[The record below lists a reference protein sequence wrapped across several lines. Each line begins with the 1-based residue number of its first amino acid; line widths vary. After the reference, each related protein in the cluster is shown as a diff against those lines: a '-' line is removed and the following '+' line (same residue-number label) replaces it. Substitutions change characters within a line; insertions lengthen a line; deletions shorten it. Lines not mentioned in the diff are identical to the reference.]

1 LVKPHDR
8 QRDRGEFFVSEKFLV
23 AQENSMHSNQLTKY
37 FAIVA
42 IVLAGFAVAPP
53 RLSAQAVTPPS
64 NAPYLNPA
72 LPIEKRVDD
81 LISRMTLS
89 EKASQ
94 LVNQARAIPRL
105 QVSAYDWWSE
115 SLHGVLLNGT
125 TEFPEPIGL
134 AATFDVPAI
143 HTMAVAI
150 STEGRIKHVQA
161 VRAGHSDIFEGLDF
175 WAPNINIF
183 RDPRWGRGQETYG
196 EDPFLTA
203 RMGVAFVTGMQGDDP
218 RYYRTISTPK
228 HYAVH
233 SGPETTRHAADV
245 PVSKHDMLDTYLPA
259 FRATLTEGK
268 AGSVMCAYN
277 SINGQPACAN
287 EFLLEDQLRGKWGF
301 QGYVVSDCEAV
312 RNIFNG
318 HHFKPTQAEAS
329 AISLQRGMDNECIDF
344 TAKVNDDH
352 DYAPYIEAVKK
363 GYLKESEI
371 DVALRRL
378 FTARMKLGM
387 FDPPEMVPYSKI
399 DEKLLDS
406 PEHRAMARK
415 LANESMVLL
424 KNDGILPLKTSGVKI
439 AVVGPLADQT
449 RVLLGNYNG
458 IPTHSV
464 SVMDGLRAEFP
475 GAQIRFVPGTQFLNK
490 EALPVPPELLNTD
503 GNPGVRASYYALNDI
518 FALLGRT
525 APPTPLAIRT
535 EPGIGLSTDALPPET
550 AGKNLVVVVWE
561 AALVPQEAGD
571 YNFGLR
577 GDGFFRVSLNGE
589 PITMA
594 FNTNGAET
602 KLGRVHFEAGKN
614 YALKVQYRLNSQASE
629 PPRLVWAKRV
639 PGPTPEA
646 IAAAKDADVVV
657 AVVGITS
664 ELEGEEMHVS
674 EEGFK
679 GGDRTSLDL
688 PKPEQELLEGVAS
701 TGKPLVVVL
710 LNGSALSV
718 NWAKEHANAILEA
731 WYPGEEGGAAVAQ
744 TIAGVNNPSGR
755 LPVTF
760 YTGVDQLPAFEDYS
774 MANRTYRYFTGTPLY
789 PFGHGLSYSKF
800 GYSKVKLSAKNLKA
814 GNPLT
819 VEADVKNTSQR
830 DGDEVVELYL
840 TFPKLPGAP
849 IRALR
854 GFTRVHVRTGK
865 TAHVRLTLNPR
876 DLSYVNEAGDR
887 MIAPGSYNLSIGGGQ
902 PGTIAPVVES
912 AFSITGQTQLPE

>member
-1 LVKPHDR
+1 
-8 QRDRGEFFVSEKFLV
+8 
-23 AQENSMHSNQLTKY
+23 MHSNLFMKY
-37 FAIVA
+37 FVIFAA
-42 IVLAGFAVAPP
+42 VLAGFAVAPS
-53 RLSAQAVTPPS
+53 RLSAQAAAPPS

-72 LPIEKRVDD
+72 LPTEKRVDD
-81 LISRMTLS
+81 LVSRMTLE

-105 QVSAYDWWSE
+105 QVPAYDWWSE

-125 TEFPEPIGL
+125 TEFPEPVGL
-134 AATFDVPAI
+134 AATFDAPAI
-143 HTMAVAI
+143 HTMAEAI
-150 STEGRIKHVQA
+150 GTEGRIKHVQA
-161 VRAGHSDIFEGLDF
+161 VRAGHSNIFEGLDF

-196 EDPFLTA
+196 EDPFLTG

-218 RYYRTISTPK
+218 RYFRTISTPK

-233 SGPETTRHAADV
+233 SGPETTRHSADV
-245 PVSKHDMLDTYLPA
+245 KVSKHDMEDTYLPA
-259 FRATLTEGK
+259 FRATVTEGK
-268 AGSVMCAYN
+268 ADSVMCAYN
-277 SINGQPACAN
+277 SINGQPACVN
-287 EFLLEDQLRGKWGF
+287 EFLLIDQLRNKWGF
-301 QGYVVSDCEAV
+301 NGYVVSDCEAV

-344 TAKVNDDH
+344 TAKVTDDH

-399 DEKLLDS
+399 DEKSLDG

-439 AVVGPLADQT
+439 AVVGPLAEQT

-475 GAQIRFVPGTQFLNK
+475 NAQIRFVPGTQFLSK
-490 EALPVPPELLNTD
+490 EASPVPPELLNTD
-503 GNPGVRASYYALNDI
+503 GNPGVRASYYALNDM
-518 FALLGRT
+518 FALLGRGT
-525 APPTPLAIRT
+525 PPAPLAIRT
-535 EPGIGLSTDALPPET
+535 EPGIGLSTSALPPEI
-550 AGKNLVVVVWE
+550 AGENLVVVVWE
-561 AALVPQEAGD
+561 AALVPQATGD

-577 GDGFFRVSLNGE
+577 GDGFFRVSINGT
-589 PITMA
+589 PVTMA
-594 FNTNGAET
+594 FNTSGAET
-602 KLGRVHFEAGKN
+602 KLGRVHFDAGKI
-614 YALKVQYRLNSQASE
+614 YALKVEYGVKEHASE

-664 ELEGEEMHVS
+664 ELEGEEMLVS

-744 TIAGVNNPSGR
+744 TLAGVNNPSGR

-760 YTGVDQLPAFEDYS
+760 YTGVDQLPPFEDYS

-789 PFGHGLSYSKF
+789 PFGYGLGYSKF
-800 GYSKVKLSAKNLKA
+800 AYSKVKLSAKNLQA
-814 GNPLT
+814 GKPLN
-819 VEADVKNTSQR
+819 VDADVKNTSQR
-830 DGDEVVELYL
+830 DGDEVVEVYL

-854 GFTRVHVRTGK
+854 GFTRVHIAAGK
-865 TAHVRLTLNPR
+865 TAHVRLSLNPR
-876 DLSYVNEAGDR
+876 DLSYVTENGDR
-887 MIAPGSYNLSIGGGQ
+887 LIAPGAYSVAIGGGQ
-902 PGTIAPVVES
+902 PGTGAPIVES
-912 AFSITGQTQLPE
+912 AFSITGQKQLPE